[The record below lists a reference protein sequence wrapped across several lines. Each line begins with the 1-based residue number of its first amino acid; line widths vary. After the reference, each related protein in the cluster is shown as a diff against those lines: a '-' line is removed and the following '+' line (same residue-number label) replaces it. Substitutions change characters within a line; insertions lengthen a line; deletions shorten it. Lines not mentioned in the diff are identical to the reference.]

1 MYPAT
6 RGALALLAFLIAF
19 ATSPAG
25 APARQKRV
33 YVVSEARGFVHDSIP
48 DAVRFFGELGRRS
61 PRYEV
66 IHLRT
71 GAAALTPRRLRSAD
85 AIVFANTSGELPL
98 PDREAFLRFVRQGG
112 GFVGTHSAS
121 DTFHAWPQYA
131 AMLGGEFQRHPPVS
145 ERGRLVV
152 EAPRHPTMRRLPR
165 AFRILEE
172 FYEFV
177 SPPRRRARVLV
188 SLDPASISN
197 EMGADHPLVW
207 ARRYGRGRVFYD
219 ALGHF
224 KATWSDP
231 VHRRLLADGLDWAVG
246 PGA

>member
-1 MYPAT
+1 MAAEA
-6 RGALALLAFLIAF
+6 RCCAFLELTLSEDAEAISLTILAPEGAEEALGGFAGAF
-19 ATSPAG
+19 AP
-25 APARQKRV
+25 
-33 YVVSEARGFVHDSIP
+33 
-48 DAVRFFGELGRRS
+48 
-61 PRYEV
+61 
-66 IHLRT
+66 
-71 GAAALTPRRLRSAD
+71 RSAD

-177 SPPRRRARVLV
+177 SPPRRRAHVLV

-224 KATWSDP
+224 KATWADP

-246 PGA
+246 PGV

>member
-1 MYPAT
+1 M
-6 RGALALLAFLIAF
+6 RGALTLLTLVLAFAAL
-19 ATSPAG
+19 SPA

-48 DAVRFFGELGRRS
+48 DAVSFFALLGRRS

-66 IHLRT
+66 IHLRG
-71 GAAALTPRRLRSAD
+71 GAAGLTARRLRGAD
-85 AIVFANTSGELPL
+85 AVVFANTSGELPL
-98 PDREAFLRFVRQGG
+98 PDRQAFLRFVREGG

-121 DTFHAWPQYA
+121 DTLHGWPQYT
-131 AMLGGEFQRHPPVS
+131 AMLGGEFKRHPPVS

-165 AFRILEE
+165 VFRMVEE

-177 SPPRRRARVLV
+177 SAPRRRARVLV

-197 EMGADHPLVW
+197 EMGPTTRSSGRA
-207 ARRYGRGRVFYD
+207 ATAAAASSTTRSGTSRRRG
-219 ALGHF
+219 AIPST
-224 KATWSDP
+224 ASWSP
-231 VHRRLLADGLDWAVG
+231 TA
-246 PGA
+246 